1 MRKAKSIK
9 RSIPSIKL
17 GLVRIKRMVKTCFTI
32 LLFLV
37 CACSYGQVLLK
48 GTLEAKNLEE
58 GTVHIINSYRGI
70 GTVNSTSGYFEIIV
84 DQGDILWFTSVQ
96 YEKVEVLISKKIVVD
111 KFLQVYL
118 KESVSDLEEV
128 RLSNLSL
135 SGNISRDIAGI
146 KTLNKYALGVPLNT
160 KPLPTK
166 AERDL
171 ESQGKFQLGLAT
183 AIPLELLINSL
194 SGRLKRLKL
203 IKANEDLSLVIEK
216 GVAAFPPVF
225 FITNFHI
232 PQHEIFN
239 FVHYCA
245 KNADL
250 NLFLGPGKELD
261 LIEFYKA
268 KANEF
273 LIYRDLD

>member
-1 MRKAKSIK
+1 
-9 RSIPSIKL
+9 
-17 GLVRIKRMVKTCFTI
+17 MVKTCFTI

-48 GTLEAKNLEE
+48 GKVEAKNLEE
-58 GTVHIINSYRGI
+58 GTVHIINSSRGI
-70 GTVNSTSGYFEIIV
+70 GTVNSASGYFEIIAAES
-84 DQGDILWFTSVQ
+84 DILWFTSVQ
-96 YEKVEVLISKKIVVD
+96 YEKEEVLISKKILED
-111 KFLQVYL
+111 KFLPVYL
-118 KESVSDLEEV
+118 KESVSELEEV

-135 SGNISRDIAGI
+135 SGNISGDIAGI
-146 KTLNKYALGVPLNT
+146 KTLNKYALGIPLNT

-194 SGRLKRLKL
+194 SGRMKRLKL

-216 GVAAFPPVF
+216 GMAAFPPEF
-225 FITNFHI
+225 FRTEFHI
-232 PQHEIFN
+232 PQDEIFN

-245 KNADL
+245 EKADL
-250 NLFLGPGKELD
+250 SLFLVPGKELD